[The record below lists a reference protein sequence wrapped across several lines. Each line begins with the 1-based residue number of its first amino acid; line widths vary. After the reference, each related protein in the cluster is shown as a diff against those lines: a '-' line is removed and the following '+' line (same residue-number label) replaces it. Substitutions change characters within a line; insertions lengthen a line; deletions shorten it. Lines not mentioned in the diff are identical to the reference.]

1 MKKSSDQVRIGMI
14 GVSGRGSLARHW
26 HQPNGKS
33 IVVAGA
39 DLYDKFLADFR
50 KSYGQS
56 IFTTRDYRQLLERK
70 DIDAIAV
77 TTPDHCHEEH
87 AVAALEAGKHV
98 FCEKPLAITTEGC
111 DRILKA
117 WKSSGKQLMVG
128 FCMRYMN
135 IFRTMKEIV
144 DAGTIGEIK
153 AVWVRHFVG
162 TGGRWYFHDWHANR
176 KTATGLLL
184 QKASHDIDMIHWIT
198 GQYTRK
204 VAAFGSLDFFGGNKP
219 NKRECPSCPEK
230 ETCTE
235 YQEWPHHSYCCFR
248 KEVDVE
254 DNSIVMMDLANGI
267 KAVYTQCHFAPDYF
281 RNYTFIG
288 TEGRIENLDDSSKVI
303 LKTRSRSRKMKN
315 LADRTYDVKPASGG
329 HGGSDP
335 LICADFIDMIL
346 TGKKPVAEAMAGRM
360 SVAVG
365 CAATKSLRSGGKVIT
380 IKPLPAGI
388 SPKSGFKPAKK
399 R

>member
-1 MKKSSDQVRIGMI
+1 MRKTSDQVRIGMI
-14 GVSGRGSLARHW
+14 GVAGRGGLANHW

-39 DLYDKFLADFR
+39 DLHENLLADFR
-50 KSYGQS
+50 KKYGES
-56 IFTTRDYRQLLERK
+56 IFTTKDYRRLLDRK

-77 TTPDHCHEEH
+77 TTPDFCHEEQ
-87 AVAALEAGKHV
+87 AVAALQAGKHV
-98 FCEKPLAITTEGC
+98 FCEKPLSITTEGC
-111 DRILKA
+111 DRILKT
-117 WKSSGKQLMVG
+117 WRSSGKRLMVG

-162 TGGRWYFHDWHANR
+162 HGGRWYFHDWHANR
-176 KTATGLLL
+176 KKSTGLLL
-184 QKASHDIDMIHWIT
+184 QKASHDIDMIHWIS

-204 VAAFGSLDFFGGNKP
+204 VAAFGSMDFYGGNKP
-219 NKRECPSCPEK
+219 NDRECPTCPEK
-230 ETCTE
+230 ATCAE
-235 YQEWPHHSYCCFR
+235 YQEWPYHQYCCFR

-254 DNSIVMMDLANGI
+254 DNSVVMMELENGI
-267 KAVYTQCHFAPDYF
+267 KAVYTQCHFTPDYF

-288 TEGRIENLDDSSKVI
+288 TEGRIENMDDTSKVI
-303 LKTRSRSRKMKN
+303 LKTRSLSKKWKN
-315 LADRTYDVKPASGG
+315 LADRTYDVKTASGG

-335 LICADFIDMIL
+335 LICADFVDMVL
-346 TGKKPVAEAMAGRM
+346 TGKKPTADAVAGRM

-365 CAATKSLRSGGKVIT
+365 CAATKSLRSGGKVIA
-380 IKPLPAGI
+380 IKPLPAGV
-388 SPKSGFKPAKK
+388 
-399 R
+399 